1 MRIADASTVDQ
12 PVDQPVD
19 QHRAQDA
26 FTQIHRIL
34 FDSASI

>member
-1 MRIADASTVDQ
+1 MRNADAST
-12 PVDQPVD
+12 VDQPVD